1 MSANLNPHALAVTGV
16 RCVYEGRRQPQHALL
31 DGAEHVRVGVRRLAC
46 RDRRAR
52 GRGFGGSQ
60 GSGLSVEVG
69 SLVLP
74 VPLAWAWGPLKDRQS
89 PLQVGDQVVGVLQ
102 AD

>member
-1 MSANLNPHALAVTGV
+1 MSANLNPMLLRSPAFAASTMAVASHST
-16 RCVYEGRRQPQHALL
+16 RCWMASSTSGSGFGGWR
-31 DGAEHVRVGVRRLAC
+31 AETAGPEA
-46 RDRRAR
+46 A
-52 GRGFGGSQ
+52 GFGGSQ